1 MRKLSISRNAAVFDL
16 ALAGILWGFAFVATI
31 WCFEFLGPSAII
43 TYRFLGA
50 FLVGI
55 LFVRPSLPDLIK
67 TLKESWLIGVFLAAT
82 LILQTYGLTQT
93 SATKSAFITI
103 LYVVLVPFLSP
114 LVIKQAP
121 IARSHYLW
129 MAVALLGTALMLQLN
144 EVSLN
149 TGDALTLACAFF
161 AAFHIVWMGKAAN
174 LTQHPF
180 LLNIGQCFW
189 CGIIALPLMFF
200 EQKYNLEALNLK
212 AWLGLL
218 SLTLGASLVAFY
230 LQVRSQKILTPAVA
244 ALLFLL
250 ESPFSAF
257 FSVWLLGEKLSG
269 LQLLGGALIF
279 VSCYLASLAPSK
291 VTTP

>member
-1 MRKLSISRNAAVFDL
+1 MRKLSINRKAATFDL
-16 ALAGILWGFAFVATI
+16 ALAGILWGFAFVATV
-31 WCFEFLGPSAII
+31 WCFDFLGPSAII

-50 FLVGI
+50 FLVGV
-55 LFVRPSLPDLIK
+55 LFVRPSWQDLMS
-67 TLKESWLIGVFLAAT
+67 TLKASWLIGVFLAAT
-82 LILQTYGLTQT
+82 LLLQTYGLTET

-103 LYVVLVPFLSP
+103 LYVVIVPFLSP
-114 LVIKQAP
+114 LVIKHSP

-129 MAVALLGTALMLQLN
+129 MAVALIGTALMLQLH
-144 EVSLN
+144 EVSIN
-149 TGDALTLACAFF
+149 RGDLLTLACAVF
-161 AAFHIVWMGKAAN
+161 AALHIVWMGKAAS
-174 LTQHPF
+174 LTERPF
-180 LLNIGQCFW
+180 LFNIGQCFW
-189 CGIIALPLMFF
+189 CGIIALPLMIF
-200 EQKYNLEALNLK
+200 ENKYNLEALNLR

-218 SLTLGASLVAFY
+218 SLTLGASLIAFY

-279 VSCYLASLAPSK
+279 ISCYLASLAPSK
-291 VTTP
+291 VTVP